1 MKDLRTLAFSLL
13 LLIGIILPE
22 NKTDTKLIFIYN
34 SKSGFI
40 NEITDLAHKM
50 ISPETYPCD
59 LYALTYDTFAMK
71 QEWSNY
77 IDHLPM
83 KTVFMYKDKLTENVM
98 KNMELPAVFLL
109 KNDSLI
115 NVLSEKEFNN
125 IDDLE
130 GLISKID
137 QILEE
142 HSVKNEMNDGKLYL
156 SKEEWEKRLNKEQY
170 HILREKGTERAFSG
184 KFDKFFDIGTYVC
197 AGCGTELFTSETK
210 YNSGCGWPAFYE
222 SLSGTI
228 EETSD
233 HSFGMTRTEIT
244 CKKCDGHLGHVFN
257 DGPRPTG
264 LRYCVNSASLEFEQ
278 IEKEQ

>member
-1 MKDLRTLAFSLL
+1 
-13 LLIGIILPE
+13 
-22 NKTDTKLIFIYN
+22 
-34 SKSGFI
+34 
-40 NEITDLAHKM
+40 
-50 ISPETYPCD
+50 
-59 LYALTYDTFAMK
+59 
-71 QEWSNY
+71 
-77 IDHLPM
+77 
-83 KTVFMYKDKLTENVM
+83 M
-98 KNMELPAVFLL
+98 KNVEPPAIFLL
-109 KNDSLI
+109 KDDNLT
-115 NVLSEKEFNN
+115 NVLSAKEFNS
-125 IDDLE
+125 IDNLE
-130 GLISKID
+130 GLIRKID

-142 HSVKNEMNDGKLYL
+142 HSVKNEMNDRKLYL
-156 SKEEWEKRLNKEQY
+156 SKEEWEKRLTREQY

-197 AGCGTELFTSETK
+197 AGCDTELFTSDTK

-222 SLSGTI
+222 SLPGTI

-233 HSFGMTRTEIT
+233 HSVGMTRTEIT

>member
-1 MKDLRTLAFSLL
+1 MKDLRTLVFSLL

-59 LYALTYDTFAMK
+59 LITLTYDTFAMK

-77 IDHLPM
+77 IDRLPM

-115 NVLSEKEFNN
+115 NVLSEKEFNS

-130 GLISKID
+130 GLISKIG

-142 HSVKNEMNDGKLYL
+142 HSVKNEINDGKLYL
-156 SKEEWEKRLNKEQY
+156 SKEEWEKRLIYGNR
-170 HILREKGTERAFSG
+170 IS
-184 KFDKFFDIGTYVC
+184 
-197 AGCGTELFTSETK
+197 
-210 YNSGCGWPAFYE
+210 NS
-222 SLSGTI
+222 
-228 EETSD
+228 
-233 HSFGMTRTEIT
+233 
-244 CKKCDGHLGHVFN
+244 
-257 DGPRPTG
+257 
-264 LRYCVNSASLEFEQ
+264 
-278 IEKEQ
+278 

>member
-40 NEITDLAHKM
+40 NEITDLAQKM

-59 LYALTYDTFAMK
+59 LITLTYDTFAMK

-77 IDHLPM
+77 IDRLPM
-83 KTVFMYKDKLTENVM
+83 KTVFMYKDKITENVM

-115 NVLSEKEFNN
+115 NVLSEKEFNS

-222 SLSGTI
+222 SLPGTI

>member
-125 IDDLE
+125 IDDHGVTIGIESPNKNQGVQYLFHE
-130 GLISKID
+130 TYHPGAINLDNGNVAIKFLVTNDVLDNENVELPSTYSIKSVYPNPFNPSINIELFLYATDNIELSIVDINGRVVHVLHDGPAAKGRYHVQWNAKDMFGHGMSTGVYFVYLASGSYRKTIKI
-137 QILEE
+137 
-142 HSVKNEMNDGKLYL
+142 LYL
-156 SKEEWEKRLNKEQY
+156 K
-170 HILREKGTERAFSG
+170 
-184 KFDKFFDIGTYVC
+184 
-197 AGCGTELFTSETK
+197 
-210 YNSGCGWPAFYE
+210 
-222 SLSGTI
+222 
-228 EETSD
+228 
-233 HSFGMTRTEIT
+233 
-244 CKKCDGHLGHVFN
+244 
-257 DGPRPTG
+257 
-264 LRYCVNSASLEFEQ
+264 
-278 IEKEQ
+278 